1 LALGNEEALMR
12 QSTIPQDLIIDHLL
26 RARDCCGS
34 RFWNAFNSAGQTT
47 ITMLVVEKT
56 ITDDVVEEKIKD
68 LKPIHPELARVA
80 ETIHEM
86 DLKETV
92 NAILVIDALEALLK
106 VHAMREARGTALTD
120 EMAQHI
126 VMELK
131 PKHPI
136 LAAVIERG
144 HRMDLKETVGAL
156 IVVDALKRFLKI
168 HAARLAT
175 D

>member
-1 LALGNEEALMR
+1 MLLLLVKSTHNIDLLAK
-12 QSTIPQDLIIDHLL
+12 HLL
-26 RARDCCGS
+26 RACDYIAAVSS
-34 RFWNAFNSAGQTT
+34 RKFKAYYAKAT
-47 ITMLVVEKT
+47 ITMLIVEKT
-56 ITDDVVEEKIKD
+56 ITNEMVDEKIKE
-68 LKPIHPELARVA
+68 LKPIHPELAQVA
-80 ETIHEM
+80 ETIHRM

-106 VHAMREARGTALTD
+106 VHAMREARGTALSEET
-120 EMAQHI
+120 AANI
-126 VMELK
+126 VKELK

-144 HRMDLKETVGAL
+144 HQMDLKETFAAL
-156 IVVDALKRFLKI
+156 IVIDALKRLLKI

>member
-1 LALGNEEALMR
+1 MR
-12 QSTIPQDLIIDHLL
+12 ELSLTQDLLTNQLL
-26 RARDCCGS
+26 RGRDYRGF
-34 RFWNAFNSAGQTT
+34 RFQNIINLAGQAK
-47 ITMLVVEKT
+47 ITMLVVEKA
-56 ITDDVVEEKIKD
+56 ITNEMVEEKIKD
-68 LKPIHPELARVA
+68 LKPIHPELAQVA

-120 EMAQHI
+120 EMAEHI
-126 VMELK
+126 VKELK
-131 PKHPI
+131 PKHPV
-136 LAAVIERG
+136 LAAIIERG

-156 IVVDALKRFLKI
+156 IVIDALKRFLKI

>member
-1 LALGNEEALMR
+1 LGHIFKLSR
-12 QSTIPQDLIIDHLL
+12 QSET
-26 RARDCCGS
+26 
-34 RFWNAFNSAGQTT
+34 
-47 ITMLVVEKT
+47 TMLIVEKA
-56 ITDDVVEEKIKD
+56 ITNEMVEEKIKE
-68 LKPIHPELARVA
+68 LKPIHPELAQVA

-92 NAILVIDALEALLK
+92 NTILVIDALEALLK

-120 EMAQHI
+120 ETAQQI
-126 VMELK
+126 VKELK
-131 PKHPI
+131 PKHPV

-144 HRMDLKETVGAL
+144 HRMDLKETVAAL